1 MSTPTR
7 LVMLLLVAALAC
19 RQAAPVEPSV
29 TRNPTTRLAFV
40 VPPSDAV
47 ANRAIRPAIEV
58 AVQDESGHTV
68 DGFAGTVELFLGS
81 NQAGAVL
88 SGTTRKVAS
97 HGIATFADLSLDHP
111 GAGFTLGARSPQLD
125 DVISAPFNSLC
136 ASNCWTAQAL
146 MPTPRS
152 LFGVGVVNGRVY
164 AVGGRA
170 LADNSLVEALEVYDP
185 VTDTWSTLAPLPT
198 PRTGLAVG
206 VANGILY
213 AVGGNRS
220 GVAMGVVEAYDPTT
234 NTWTSKAPLP
244 TARFGLSVSVVEDRL
259 YAIGGTA
266 NNGRDTDVVE
276 AYDPSSDTW
285 TTRTPMPT
293 SRSFFGTAAV
303 VTRSDFGTDITSGL
317 IYAFG
322 GYSSGIP
329 LAVMELYDPVLDNWN
344 TKQLPAMLTARGG
357 VGGASVNGVVFAI
370 GGSRETILTTVE
382 QFDPTTRTWS
392 TSPPLL
398 TGRSFTAIAEVDGL
412 LYAIGGSAVGIA
424 ALPTNE
430 AYHP

>member
-7 LVMLLLVAALAC
+7 HVLLLMVAALGC
-19 RQAAPVEPSV
+19 RPTAAIEPNV

-40 VPPSDAV
+40 VQPSDAV

-68 DGFAGTVELFLGS
+68 DDFAGTVELFLSS
-81 NQAGAVL
+81 NQAGTIL
-88 SGTTRKVAS
+88 SGTTRQVAS

-111 GAGFTLGARSPQLD
+111 GAGFTLGARSQELD
-125 DVISAPFNSLC
+125 DVISAPFNALC
-136 ASNCWTAQAL
+136 ASNCWTAQAP

-220 GVAMGVVEAYDPTT
+220 SVALGVVEAYDPAT
-234 NTWTSKAPLP
+234 NTWTSRAPLP
-244 TARFGLSVSVVEDRL
+244 TARFGLSVSVVQDQL

-276 AYDPSSDTW
+276 AYDPSSDIW

-293 SRSFFGTAAV
+293 RRSFFGTAV
-303 VTRSDFGTDITSGL
+303 VTPSDLGTDLTSGV

-329 LAVMELYDPVLDNWN
+329 LAVLELYDPVFDNWN
-344 TKQLPAMLTARGG
+344 TKQMPAMLTARGG

-382 QFDPTTRTWS
+382 QFDPTTRAWS

-412 LYAIGGSAVGIA
+412 LYAIGGSTVGIA